1 MAPKQRDMEFFR
13 PLWRR
18 VAVTAVL
25 AVWCGLEILLSH
37 DQFWIAITGFGV
49 LYCLYTYF
57 WKWPKDLPAGEVA
70 PPPAD
75 PDPPKQP

>member
-1 MAPKQRDMEFFR
+1 MARNQRDLDFFR

-18 VAVTAVL
+18 IAVTAVL
-25 AVWCGLEILLSH
+25 AVWCVGEIVLSH

-57 WKWPKDLPAGEVA
+57 WKWPKDLPEGDTA
-70 PPPAD
+70 PAPSQQD
-75 PDPPKQP
+75 SPKQP